1 MNETMIYGVHPVLEA
16 LESDKEI
23 DRIFIVRGRN
33 ENVDPIL
40 ELAKALHVTVKI
52 VPIEKMNRLTR
63 KNHQGV
69 IAFLSAISF
78 SSLENIID
86 TTYSKGETPLIM
98 VLDRITDVRNVGAIA
113 RSVEC
118 CGAQALVIPEN
129 NTAPMNGGSVKSSAG
144 ALLRVPV
151 CREKNLSHTLAYLE
165 ESGLQIIGCTEKGD
179 LNISDI
185 DMSVPTAI
193 VMGSEEDGISPA
205 VWKGCRI
212 HAKIPTIGEVASLN
226 VSVAAG
232 IVLYETLNQRI
243 KKINSI

>member
-16 LESDKEI
+16 LGSDKEV

-40 ELAKALHVTVKI
+40 ELAKSLHVTVKI

-69 IAFLSAISF
+69 IAFLSAIIF

-86 TTYSKGETPLIM
+86 STYSKGETPLIM

-113 RSVEC
+113 RSAEC

-129 NTAPMNGGSVKSSAG
+129 NAAPMNGDSV
-144 ALLRVPV
+144 
-151 CREKNLSHTLAYLE
+151 
-165 ESGLQIIGCTEKGD
+165 
-179 LNISDI
+179 
-185 DMSVPTAI
+185 
-193 VMGSEEDGISPA
+193 
-205 VWKGCRI
+205 
-212 HAKIPTIGEVASLN
+212 
-226 VSVAAG
+226 
-232 IVLYETLNQRI
+232 
-243 KKINSI
+243 